1 VDLPDFDK
9 ESVAQIQILCTF
21 QARGAPACRVAGEKP
36 VRLHGA
42 PAEKPTHPRSSRAQ
56 RTHKKSPDAAQ

>member
-21 QARGAPACRVAGEKP
+21 QARGAPDPHTRKP
-36 VRLHGA
+36 
-42 PAEKPTHPRSSRAQ
+42 SMRA
-56 RTHKKSPDAAQ
+56 RAHKKSPDAAQ

>member
-21 QARGAPACRVAGEKP
+21 QARGAPACCV
-36 VRLHGA
+36 
-42 PAEKPTHPRSSRAQ
+42 PAEKPAQLAMYLPRNPRTRKPSVLAH
-56 RTHKKSPDAAQ
+56 THKKSPDAAQ